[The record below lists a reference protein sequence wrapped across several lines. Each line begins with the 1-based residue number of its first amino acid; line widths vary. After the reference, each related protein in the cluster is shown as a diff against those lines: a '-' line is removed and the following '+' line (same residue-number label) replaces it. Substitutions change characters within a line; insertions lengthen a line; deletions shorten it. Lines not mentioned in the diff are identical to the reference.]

1 MLTNQCDIIESD
13 IIEREIIECDIIE
26 RDIIERDNNECDI
39 IESDII
45 ECDFI
50 ECDIIE
56 GQICGFGFA
65 AESSVGVSDVRS
77 SILDLLRPL
86 GITERYFGVRQLIQA
101 VEMVMENPDTIHAL
115 QKEVLSV
122 IGAQYSVSWGAVE
135 RNLRSISQKA
145 WDTDSGYV
153 EKLAGYPM
161 SKRPT
166 ASQLIEI
173 ILHSVQREQER

>member
-1 MLTNQCDIIESD
+1 MLTNQCD
-13 IIEREIIECDIIE
+13 IIECDIIE
-26 RDIIERDNNECDI
+26 RDIIERD
-39 IESDII
+39 
-45 ECDFI
+45 
-50 ECDIIE
+50 IIE
-56 GQICGFGFA
+56 GQIRGFGIA
-65 AESSVGVSDVRS
+65 SESSVGVSDVRS

-122 IGAQYSVSWGAVE
+122 IGEQYSVSWGAVE
-135 RNLRSISQKA
+135 RNLRSISQRA

-173 ILHSVQREQER
+173 ILFSVQRDW

>member
-1 MLTNQCDIIESD
+1 MLTNQCDIIECDIIECDIIESD
-13 IIEREIIECDIIE
+13 IIER
-26 RDIIERDNNECDI
+26 DI
-39 IESDII
+39 IESGII
-45 ECDFI
+45 ER
-50 ECDIIE
+50 DIIE
-56 GQICGFGFA
+56 GQICGFGIA

-115 QKEVLSV
+115 QKEVLSE
-122 IGAQYSVSWGAVE
+122 IAAQYSVSWGAIE
-135 RNLRSISQKA
+135 RNLRIISQRA
-145 WDTDSGYV
+145 WDTDPVYIK
-153 EKLAGYPM
+153 KLAGYPM

-173 ILHSVQREQER
+173 IPHSVQRDW

>member
-1 MLTNQCDIIESD
+1 MDPFLHTGLCISDSLKSVRKSVLIYETIITLFATVLTNQ
-13 IIEREIIECDIIE
+13 
-26 RDIIERDNNECDI
+26 
-39 IESDII
+39 
-45 ECDFI
+45 
-50 ECDIIE
+50 CDIIE
-56 GQICGFGFA
+56 GQICGFGIA
-65 AESSVGVSDVRS
+65 AESSVGVSDIRS

-115 QKEVLSV
+115 QKEVYDV
-122 IGAQYSVSWGAVE
+122 IALQYSVSWGAIE
-135 RNLRSISQKA
+135 RNLRIISQRA
-145 WDTDSGYV
+145 WDTDPVYI

-173 ILHSVQREQER
+173 ILHNVQREQ

>member
-1 MLTNQCDIIESD
+1 MLTNQCDIIE
-13 IIEREIIECDIIE
+13 CDT
-26 RDIIERDNNECDI
+26 NECDI
-39 IESDII
+39 
-45 ECDFI
+45 I

-56 GQICGFGFA
+56 GQICGFGIA
-65 AESSVGVSDVRS
+65 PESSADVPDVRS

-101 VEMVMENPDTIHAL
+101 VEMVMENPDYINAL
-115 QKEVLSV
+115 QKEVYDV
-122 IGAQYSVSWGAVE
+122 IAAQYSVSWGAVE
-135 RNLRSISQKA
+135 RNLRLISQKA

-166 ASQLIEI
+166 ASELIEI
-173 ILHSVQREQER
+173 IVYSGRSRRSG

>member
-1 MLTNQCDIIESD
+1 M
-13 IIEREIIECDIIE
+13 
-26 RDIIERDNNECDI
+26 
-39 IESDII
+39 
-45 ECDFI
+45 
-50 ECDIIE
+50 
-56 GQICGFGFA
+56 
-65 AESSVGVSDVRS
+65 SDVRS

-86 GITERYFGVRQLIQA
+86 GITERYIGVRQLVQA

-135 RNLRSISQKA
+135 RNLRLISQKA

-173 ILHSVQREQER
+173 ILHSVQRDW

>member
-1 MLTNQCDIIESD
+1 MLTNRCDIIESD
-13 IIEREIIECDIIE
+13 II
-26 RDIIERDNNECDI
+26 ECDI

-45 ECDFI
+45 ECDIIECDIVESDIIERDIIECDII

-56 GQICGFGFA
+56 GQICGFGIA
-65 AESSVGVSDVRS
+65 AESSVSVSDVRS

-115 QKEVLSV
+115 QKEVYDV
-122 IGAQYSVSWGAVE
+122 IAAQYSVSWGAVE
-135 RNLRSISQKA
+135 RNLRLISQKV
-145 WDTDSGYV
+145 WDTDSGYI

-161 SKRPT
+161 SKRPS

-173 ILHSVQREQER
+173 ILHCVQREQ

>member
-1 MLTNQCDIIESD
+1 MLTNQCDIIERD
-13 IIEREIIECDIIE
+13 IIECDIIE
-26 RDIIERDNNECDI
+26 CDNIERDNIERDIIECDTNECDI
-39 IESDII
+39 IA
-45 ECDFI
+45 
-50 ECDIIE
+50 CDIIE
-56 GQICGFGFA
+56 GKICGFGFA
-65 AESSVGVSDVRS
+65 AESSVGVADIRS

-115 QKEVLSV
+115 QKEVYDV
-122 IGAQYSVSWGAVE
+122 IALQYSVSWGAIE
-135 RNLRSISQKA
+135 RNLRLISQRA

-173 ILHSVQREQER
+173 ILHSVQREQ

>member
-1 MLTNQCDIIESD
+1 MLTNQCDIIERD
-13 IIEREIIECDIIE
+13 IIECDIIE
-26 RDIIERDNNECDI
+26 RDV
-39 IESDII
+39 
-45 ECDFI
+45 
-50 ECDIIE
+50 IE
-56 GQICGFGFA
+56 GQICEFGIA

-86 GITERYFGVRQLIQA
+86 GITERYLGVRQLIQA
-101 VEMVMENPDTIHAL
+101 VEMIMENPDTIHAL
-115 QKEVLSV
+115 QKEVLSE
-122 IGAQYSVSWGAVE
+122 IAAQYSVTWGAVE
-135 RNLRSISQKA
+135 RNLRLISQRA

-173 ILHSVQREQER
+173 ILHSVQREQ

>member
-1 MLTNQCDIIESD
+1 MLTKQ
-13 IIEREIIECDIIE
+13 
-26 RDIIERDNNECDI
+26 
-39 IESDII
+39 
-45 ECDFI
+45 
-50 ECDIIE
+50 CDIIE
-56 GQICGFGFA
+56 GQICGFGIA
-65 AESSVGVSDVRS
+65 PESSADVPDVRS

-122 IGAQYSVSWGAVE
+122 IAAQYSVSWGAVE
-135 RNLRSISQKA
+135 RNLRLISQRA
-145 WDTDSGYV
+145 WDTDPVYI

-161 SKRPT
+161 SKWPT

-173 ILHSVQREQER
+173 ILHSVQREQ

>member
-1 MLTNQCDIIESD
+1 MLTNQCD
-13 IIEREIIECDIIE
+13 IIECDIIE
-26 RDIIERDNNECDI
+26 RDIIERDI
-39 IESDII
+39 IER
-45 ECDFI
+45 
-50 ECDIIE
+50 DIIE
-56 GQICGFGFA
+56 GQIRGFGIA
-65 AESSVGVSDVRS
+65 SESSIGVSDVRS

-122 IGAQYSVSWGAVE
+122 IGEQYSVSWGAVE
-135 RNLRSISQKA
+135 RNLRSISQRA

-173 ILHSVQREQER
+173 ILFSVQRDW

>member
-1 MLTNQCDIIESD
+1 MLTNQCDIIECDNIECD
-13 IIEREIIECDIIE
+13 INECDIIE
-26 RDIIERDNNECDI
+26 RDIIESDIIECDI

-45 ECDFI
+45 ECDII
-50 ECDIIE
+50 ESDIIE
-56 GQICGFGFA
+56 GQICGYGIA

-115 QKEVLSV
+115 QKEVFSEIAL
-122 IGAQYSVSWGAVE
+122 QYSVSWGAVE

-173 ILHSVQREQER
+173 ILHCVQRDW

>member
-1 MLTNQCDIIESD
+1 MLTNQCDIIE
-13 IIEREIIECDIIE
+13 CDT
-26 RDIIERDNNECDI
+26 NECDI
-39 IESDII
+39 
-45 ECDFI
+45 I

-56 GQICGFGFA
+56 GQICGFGIA
-65 AESSVGVSDVRS
+65 PESSADVPDVRS

-115 QKEVLSV
+115 QKEVYDV
-122 IGAQYSVSWGAVE
+122 IALQYSVSWGAVE
-135 RNLRSISQKA
+135 RNLRLISQKA
-145 WDTDSGYV
+145 WDKDSGYV

>member
-1 MLTNQCDIIESD
+1 MLTNQCDIIE
-13 IIEREIIECDIIE
+13 
-26 RDIIERDNNECDI
+26 RDTNECDI
-39 IESDII
+39 IE
-45 ECDFI
+45 CDN
-50 ECDIIE
+50 IE
-56 GQICGFGFA
+56 GKICGFGFA
-65 AESSVGVSDVRS
+65 AESSVGESDIRS

-115 QKEVLSV
+115 QKEVYDV
-122 IGAQYSVSWGAVE
+122 IALQYSVSWGAVE
-135 RNLRSISQKA
+135 RNLRLISQKA
-145 WDTDSGYV
+145 RDTDSGYV

-173 ILHSVQREQER
+173 ILHNVQREQ